1 MPIFKQGSVFYSYWF
16 NHTPLG
22 LGWRIKKDEY
32 YRDFVL
38 YTRAHRYDVYER
50 QIGSYIPYRK
60 EALAYL
66 KGVFCVAKEGKI
78 FLQKC
83 YPNYAEKIF
92 LSHLGVSTKEQYNKK
107 VKKVADI
114 SFISCS
120 SLTAVKRVD
129 FIFKRINSFCVAHP
143 QLCISWTHIGGGPLL
158 RELQAL
164 IENKSKNLNVI
175 LTGYISN
182 SDVKQLYM
190 MNDFD
195 LFVNMSLSEGIPVSI
210 MEAIS
215 FGIPIIA
222 TNVGGNAE
230 IVNDETGV
238 LIPVNIDQ
246 AAFNETVSDI
256 MNKMD
261 ILKISTILCYQNEFN
276 ADKNYH
282 CFYNQITL

>member
-1 MPIFKQGSVFYSYWF
+1 
-16 NHTPLG
+16 
-22 LGWRIKKDEY
+22 
-32 YRDFVL
+32 
-38 YTRAHRYDVYER
+38 
-50 QIGSYIPYRK
+50 
-60 EALAYL
+60 
-66 KGVFCVAKEGKI
+66 
-78 FLQKC
+78 
-83 YPNYAEKIF
+83 
-92 LSHLGVSTKEQYNKK
+92 
-107 VKKVADI
+107 
-114 SFISCS
+114 
-120 SLTAVKRVD
+120 
-129 FIFKRINSFCVAHP
+129 
-143 QLCISWTHIGGGPLL
+143 
-158 RELQAL
+158 
-164 IENKSKNLNVI
+164 
-175 LTGYISN
+175 
-182 SDVKQLYM
+182 M

>member
-1 MPIFKQGSVFYSYWF
+1 M
-16 NHTPLG
+16 
-22 LGWRIKKDEY
+22 
-32 YRDFVL
+32 
-38 YTRAHRYDVYER
+38 
-50 QIGSYIPYRK
+50 
-60 EALAYL
+60 
-66 KGVFCVAKEGKI
+66 
-78 FLQKC
+78 
-83 YPNYAEKIF
+83 
-92 LSHLGVSTKEQYNKK
+92 
-107 VKKVADI
+107 
-114 SFISCS
+114 CS
-120 SLTAVKRVD
+120 SSAALY
-129 FIFKRINSFCVAHP
+129 
-143 QLCISWTHIGGGPLL
+143 QWTHIGGGPLL

>member
-1 MPIFKQGSVFYSYWF
+1 MGESASGQYAYVSKFSAIVSIIISIYSLAWQEQAFLYADREDRGDIYAYYINNF
-16 NHTPLG
+16 IKCIG
-22 LGWRIKKDEY
+22 LAIP
-32 YRDFVL
+32 
-38 YTRAHRYDVYER
+38 
-50 QIGSYIPYRK
+50 SYILLSCFASPYIGGNGYLQ
-60 EALAYL
+60 ATILIPMIVLSAFLADL
-66 KGVFCVAKEGKI
+66 SGI
-78 FLQKC
+78 FSVVIAVNERTDQ
-83 YPNYAEKIF
+83 
-92 LSHLGVSTKEQYNKK
+92 T
-107 VKKVADI
+107 
-114 SFISCS
+114 FIS
-120 SLTAVKRVD
+120 TVMGAIV
-129 FIFKRINSFCVAHP
+129 
-143 QLCISWTHIGGGPLL
+143 
-158 RELQAL
+158 
-164 IENKSKNLNVI
+164 NVI
-175 LTGYISN
+175 LVN
-182 SDVKQLYM
+182 FLVKKYGA
-190 MNDFD
+190 NGA
-195 LFVNMSLSEGIPVSI
+195 SLSEGIPVSI